1 MVRTPIWPAAAAA
14 LLLSA
19 SCILAAPK
27 EMRRPP
33 VGETISVEV
42 MRGGR
47 TVITLKAF
55 EGRNNPLVYDIVR
68 QPAHGK
74 LVDFRQADSNRQ
86 GFASVIYQHSNDE
99 TSYEDEFAFR
109 ARAVGGGV
117 SSPIR
122 VRIRVIDQPPR
133 LAAPS
138 RIKFS
143 AVAGESDFHLI
154 GLTNAGG
161 AVLEGRLAPEEPFYV
176 EGDGRFRLGR
186 GESVDLSVRFS
197 PRSVDAVR
205 PQKLTPAPADPGG
218 VIVLGAEARAP
229 FAAEAGAIKVQPDG
243 SRVGRIFVT
252 NFCSY
257 PLNLSLQLQPEGV
270 AELVSER
277 KIAAG
282 GSAEIPVRIGLDQ
295 KSGLL
300 EFRARLSDEF
310 YAVELPMQAPA
321 VPPKLE
327 LLTPELDFR
336 RGNEAS
342 VEVQNMGGVAGRF
355 TLELPPQ
362 LQSLDGATSFAV
374 AAGESKS
381 TRLLRRNNGEPG
393 AETLMVDLG
402 RGGRIPVPLLFAEPT
417 PTPTPGPVVAK
428 PPPNIL
434 PNAPAKQWKLNK
446 DLRLEKTRDGKVHV
460 VWIAEKDGWTDA
472 TLQVIDAKGA
482 RPYQTETKAQ
492 GWWSGRK
499 AEVERVWEEFK
510 KTLQNRNTVPGQET
524 DDAEADDPENTKRRS
539 VEILPQDLANPDLR
553 WRLTAR
559 DRDSGPVESVAEDFV
574 PDVQSR
580 SLVAAEQQ
588 ATVEENIPTTQAED
602 SPMPEQETPIPAPRT
617 NDRIQAARKIHAA
630 AVTAERTRAA
640 VVIAIETDPG
650 ITGYRL
656 ERCELVSEIDPVT
669 GIPIRPRYD
678 PIQHE
683 GQVAILGVSPAEYEG
698 KKLSVV
704 LATIDGLKAGTA
716 TMWRLVPL
724 AGDESLTPTGE
735 FLVPTEPP
743 WQPPWRTI
751 LLGLLFAVL
760 ATMLWLR
767 HKQRK
772 AR

>member
-1 MVRTPIWPAAAAA
+1 MVRTLFWPAAAAV

-33 VGETISVEV
+33 MGEALSVEV
-42 MRGGR
+42 TRGGR
-47 TVITLKAF
+47 AIITLKAY
-55 EGRNNPLVYDIVR
+55 EGRNNPLVYEIVR
-68 QPAHGK
+68 ERPPGHGE
-74 LVDFRQADSNRQ
+74 LVEFRQADPNRQ
-86 GFASVIYQHSNDE
+86 GFASVIYQHSDDE

-109 ARAVGGGV
+109 ARAIGGGV
-117 SSPIR
+117 SSPIK
-122 VRIRVIDQPPR
+122 VRIRIIDQPPR

-138 RIKFS
+138 RIEFS
-143 AVAGESDFHLI
+143 AVAGESDFRLI

-197 PRSVDAVR
+197 PKSVDAVR
-205 PQKLTPAPADPGG
+205 PQKLTPSPADPGG

-229 FAAEAGAIKVQPDG
+229 FAAEAATIEVQPDG
-243 SRVGRIFVT
+243 SRAGRIVVT

-257 PLNLSLQLQPEGV
+257 PLNLSLQLQPEGA
-270 AELVSER
+270 AELVPER

-282 GSAEIPVRIGLDQ
+282 GTAEIPVRIGLD
-295 KSGLL
+295 KKGGSL
-300 EFRARLSDEF
+300 EFRARLSDDF

-336 RGNEAS
+336 RDDEAS
-342 VEVQNMGGVAGRF
+342 LEVQNMGGVEGRF

-381 TRLLRRNNGEPG
+381 ARLLRKTSSEPD
-393 AETLMVDLG
+393 ANTLVVDLG

-417 PTPTPGPVVAK
+417 PTPTPAPVVAK
-428 PPPNIL
+428 PPPNIP
-434 PNAPAKQWKLNK
+434 PNAPAKPWRLNK
-446 DLRLEKTRDGKVHV
+446 DLQLEKTADGKVCV
-460 VWIAEKDGWTDA
+460 AWVAEKDGWTDA
-472 TLQVIDAKGA
+472 SLQVIDAKGA
-482 RPYQTETKAQ
+482 RPYPAETEAR
-492 GWWSGRK
+492 GWWASLVAWWSGRT
-499 AEVERVWEEFK
+499 AEVEKARADIEKKFK
-510 KTLQNRNTVPGQET
+510 DRNTVPGEEI
-524 DDAEADDPENTKRRS
+524 DDAPVEDPEKAERRS
-539 VEILPQDLANPDLR
+539 AEILPQDLANPDLR

-559 DRDSGPVESVAEDFV
+559 DRDSDSRESVSEDFV
-574 PDVQSR
+574 ADVPGGL
-580 SLVAAEQQ
+580 LV
-588 ATVEENIPTTQAED
+588 
-602 SPMPEQETPIPAPRT
+602 PERITPLPAPRT
-617 NDRIQAARKIHAA
+617 DDRLQAARKIHGT
-630 AVTAERTRAA
+630 AVTAERTRAK
-640 VVIAIETDPG
+640 VIIAIEAEPD

-656 ERCELVSEIDPVT
+656 ERCQMVSEIDPVT
-669 GIPIRPRYD
+669 GIPLRPRYE

-683 GQVAILGVSPAEYEG
+683 GQVTILGVSPAEYEG

-704 LATIDGLKAGTA
+704 VAMIDGLKAGTA

-724 AGDESLTPTGE
+724 ADEEALTPTGE
-735 FLVPTEPP
+735 FFVRTEPP
-743 WQPPWRTI
+743 WSLPWRTI
-751 LLGLLFAVL
+751 VLGLLFAVL
-760 ATMLWLR
+760 ATVLWLR

-772 AR
+772 AQ